1 MSNLHDFNKLK
12 KAKVIVRELTTL
24 LKIVELSIN
33 GMTPFRKYSSIQ
45 ETLACLQDN
54 KTILSI
60 HLSHH
65 KAILESKG
73 SVPDEQTN

>member
-60 HLSHH
+60 HLEHH
-65 KAILESKG
+65 KQILANKG
-73 SVPDEQTN
+73 SVENEA

>member
-12 KAKVIVRELTTL
+12 KAKVIVRELTIL

-54 KTILSI
+54 KIILQI
-60 HLSHH
+60 HLDHH
-65 KAILESKG
+65 KQILANKG
-73 SVPDEQTN
+73 SVENET